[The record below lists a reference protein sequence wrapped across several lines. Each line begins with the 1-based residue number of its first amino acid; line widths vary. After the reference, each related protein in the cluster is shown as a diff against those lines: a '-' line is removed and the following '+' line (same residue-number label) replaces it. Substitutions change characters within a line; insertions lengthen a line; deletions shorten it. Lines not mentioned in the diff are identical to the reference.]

1 MNKIPIAID
10 NSVLGD
16 LVDSNLPD
24 NKKEDNNAFLQII
37 ELDHKGIFEIGI
49 PVSTTMIEESGSG
62 NIKRE
67 AVRKKMG
74 SAWRLWPGVVTK
86 KHNEILDKQID
97 CLIKIMQDK
106 GGIDSRNIIVSTIHS
121 NYYLTTDYRY
131 LRQFRAQL
139 KKIREEC
146 GITKEILTPSE
157 FLEKYYKEEVKNF
170 SV

>member
-1 MNKIPIAID
+1 MSKIPIAID

-74 SAWRLWPGVVTK
+74 SAWRLWPVVVTK
-86 KHNEILDKQID
+86 KHNKILDKQID

-106 GGIDSRNIIVSTIHS
+106 GGIDSKNFIVSTIHA

-131 LRQFRAQL
+131 LRQFKAQL

-157 FLEKYYKEEVKNF
+157 FLEKYNKKEIKVF
-170 SV
+170 P

>member
-1 MNKIPIAID
+1 MSKIPIAID

-16 LVDSNLPD
+16 LVDPNLPD
-24 NKKEDNNAFLQII
+24 NKKEDNDAFLQII

-74 SAWRLWPGVVTK
+74 SAWRLWPVVVIK

-106 GGIDSRNIIVSTIHS
+106 GGVDSRNFIVSTIHS
-121 NYYLTTDYRY
+121 DYYLTTDYRY
-131 LRQFRAQL
+131 LHQFRAQL
-139 KKIREEC
+139 KKIREKC
-146 GITKEILTPSE
+146 GIAKEIFTPSE
-157 FLEKYYKEEVKNF
+157 FLEKYNKKEIKVF
-170 SV
+170 P

>member
-1 MNKIPIAID
+1 LNKIPITVD

-24 NKKEDNNAFLQII
+24 NKKGDNNAFLQII

-49 PVSTTMIEESGSG
+49 PVSTTMIEESWSG

-74 SAWRLWPGVVTK
+74 SAWRLWPVVITK

-97 CLIKIMQDK
+97 CLIKIIQDK
-106 GGIDSRNIIVSTIHS
+106 DGIDSRNFIVSTIYS
-121 NYYLTTDYRY
+121 NYYLTTDYKY
-131 LRQFRAQL
+131 LRQFRTQL
-139 KKIREEC
+139 KKIREKC
-146 GITKEILTPSE
+146 GITKELFTPSE
-157 FLEKYYKEEVKNF
+157 FLEKYNKKEIKIF
-170 SV
+170 P

>member
-1 MNKIPIAID
+1 MNKIPIAPD

-16 LVDSNLPD
+16 LVDLNLPD
-24 NKKEDNNAFLQII
+24 NKKEDNDAFLQII
-37 ELDHKGIFEIGI
+37 ELDHEGIFEIGI
-49 PVSTTMIEESGSG
+49 PNSTTMIEWAWSS
-62 NIKRE
+62 NIKKE
-67 AVRKKMG
+67 AARKIMG
-74 SAWRLWPGVVTK
+74 SAWRLWPNLVNPEYK
-86 KHNEILDKQID
+86 KILDKQKD

-106 GGIDSRNIIVSTIHS
+106 GGIDSKNFIASTIHT

-157 FLEKYYKEEVKNF
+157 FLEKYNKKEIKVF
-170 SV
+170 P

>member
-1 MNKIPIAID
+1 LNKIPIAID

-16 LVDSNLPD
+16 LVDPNLPD
-24 NKKEDNNAFLQII
+24 NKKKDNVAFLQII

-49 PVSTTMIEESGSG
+49 PGSTTMIEESGSG

-67 AVRKKMG
+67 AVRKIMG
-74 SAWRLWPGVVTK
+74 SAWRLWPFGVTK

-97 CLIKIMQDK
+97 CLIKIMQDR
-106 GGIDSRNIIVSTIHS
+106 GGVDSINFIVSTIHS

-139 KKIREEC
+139 KKIREKC
-146 GITKEILTPSE
+146 GITKEIFTPSE
-157 FLEKYYKEEVKNF
+157 FLEKYNKKEIKIF
-170 SV
+170 P

>member
-1 MNKIPIAID
+1 MSKIPIAID

-16 LVDSNLPD
+16 LVDPNLPD
-24 NKKEDNNAFLQII
+24 NKKEDNNAFHQII

-49 PVSTTMIEESGSG
+49 PGSTTMIEESGSG

-67 AVRKKMG
+67 AVRKIMG
-74 SAWRLWPGVVTK
+74 SAWRLWPFGVIK

-97 CLIKIMQDK
+97 CLTKIMQDK
-106 GGIDSRNIIVSTIHS
+106 DGIDSKNFIVSTIHS

-139 KKIREEC
+139 KKIREKC
-146 GITKEILTPSE
+146 GITKEIFTPSE
-157 FLEKYYKEEVKNF
+157 FLEKYYKEEVKDF
-170 SV
+170 SL

>member
-1 MNKIPIAID
+1 MKKIPIAVD

-16 LVDSNLPD
+16 LTDPNLPE
-24 NKKEDNNAFLQII
+24 NKKRDNDAFLQII
-37 ELDHKGIFEIGI
+37 DLDHKGIFEIGI
-49 PVSTTMIEESGSG
+49 PISTTMIEESWSG

-74 SAWRLWPGVVTK
+74 SAWRLWPVVVTK

-106 GGIDSRNIIVSTIHS
+106 DGIDSKNFIVSTIHT

-139 KKIREEC
+139 KKIREKC
-146 GITKEILTPSE
+146 GITKELFTPSE
-157 FLEKYYKEEVKNF
+157 FLEKYDKKEIKVF
-170 SV
+170 P

>member
-1 MNKIPIAID
+1 MCKIPIVPD

-24 NKKEDNNAFLQII
+24 NKKGDNDAFLQII
-37 ELDHKGIFEIGI
+37 ELDHKGICELGI
-49 PVSTTMIEESGSG
+49 PISTTMIEWAWSS

-74 SAWRLWPGVVTK
+74 SAWRLWPVSATK
-86 KHNEILDKQID
+86 EFNKILDKQID

-106 GGIDSRNIIVSTIHS
+106 DGIDSRNFIVSTIHS
-121 NYYLTTDYRY
+121 NYYLTTDYKY

-139 KKIREEC
+139 KKIREKC
-146 GITKEILTPSE
+146 GIIKELFTPSE
-157 FLEKYYKEEVKNF
+157 FLEKYNKKEIKIF
-170 SV
+170 P

>member
-1 MNKIPIAID
+1 LNKIPIAID
-10 NSVLGD
+10 NSILGD
-16 LVDSNLPD
+16 LVDPNLPD

-49 PVSTTMIEESGSG
+49 PISTTMIEESWSG

-74 SAWRLWPGVVTK
+74 SAWRLWPVVVTK

-97 CLIKIMQDK
+97 CLIKIMQNK

-131 LRQFRAQL
+131 LRQFRAQF
-139 KKIREEC
+139 KKIREKC
-146 GITKEILTPSE
+146 GITKEIFTPCE
-157 FLEKYYKEEVKNF
+157 FLEKYFKGEIKDL
-170 SV
+170 SL

>member
-1 MNKIPIAID
+1 MDKIPITVD
-10 NSVLGD
+10 NFVLGD

-24 NKKEDNNAFLQII
+24 NKMEDNNAFLQII

-49 PVSTTMIEESGSG
+49 PISTTMIEESGSG

-74 SAWRLWPGVVTK
+74 SAWRLWPVVVTK

-106 GGIDSRNIIVSTIHS
+106 DGIDSKNFIVSTIYS
-121 NYYLTTDYRY
+121 NYYLTTDYKY

-139 KKIREEC
+139 KRIREEC
-146 GITKEILTPSE
+146 GIRKEIFTPSE
-157 FLEKYYKEEVKNF
+157 FLEKYSKKEIKVF
-170 SV
+170 P

>member
-1 MNKIPIAID
+1 MSKIPIAID

-74 SAWRLWPGVVTK
+74 SAWRLWPVVVTK

-106 GGIDSRNIIVSTIHS
+106 DGIDSKNFIVSTIHS

-157 FLEKYYKEEVKNF
+157 FLEKYNKKEIKVF
-170 SV
+170 P

>member
-1 MNKIPIAID
+1 MYKIPIAID

-24 NKKEDNNAFLQII
+24 NKKGDNNAFLQII

-67 AVRKKMG
+67 AVRKIMG
-74 SAWRLWPGVVTK
+74 SAWRLWPFSVTE

-106 GGIDSRNIIVSTIHS
+106 DGIDSRNFIVSTIYS

-157 FLEKYYKEEVKNF
+157 FLEKYDKKEIKVF
-170 SV
+170 P

>member
-10 NSVLGD
+10 NSILGD
-16 LVDSNLPD
+16 LVDLNLPD
-24 NKKEDNNAFLQII
+24 NKKEDNNSFLQII

-49 PVSTTMIEESGSG
+49 PISTTMIEESWAG

-74 SAWRLWPGVVTK
+74 SAWRLWPVGATK
-86 KHNEILDKQID
+86 KYNEMLDKQID

-139 KKIREEC
+139 KRIREEC
-146 GITKEILTPSE
+146 GIKKEIFTPSE
-157 FLEKYYKEEVKNF
+157 FLEKYNIKEIQVF
-170 SV
+170 P

>member
-1 MNKIPIAID
+1 MSKISIAID

-16 LVDSNLPD
+16 LVDLNLPG

-49 PVSTTMIEESGSG
+49 PASTTMIEELGSG

-74 SAWRLWPGVVTK
+74 SAWRLWPIVVTK
-86 KHNEILDKQID
+86 KYNEMLDKQID

-131 LRQFRAQL
+131 LRQFRTQL
-139 KKIREEC
+139 KRIREEC
-146 GITKEILTPSE
+146 GINKEIFTPSE
-157 FLEKYYKEEVKNF
+157 FLEKYYKGEIKDF
-170 SV
+170 SL

>member
-1 MNKIPIAID
+1 MSKIPIAID

-16 LVDSNLPD
+16 LVDPNLPN
-24 NKKEDNNAFLQII
+24 NKKEDYNAFLQII

-49 PVSTTMIEESGSG
+49 PISTTMIEESWSG

-67 AVRKKMG
+67 AVRKKIG
-74 SAWRLWPGVVTK
+74 SAWRLWPVVVTK

-121 NYYLTTDYRY
+121 NYYLTTDYKY

-139 KKIREEC
+139 KRIREEC
-146 GITKEILTPSE
+146 GIKKEIFTPSE
-157 FLEKYYKEEVKNF
+157 FLGKYYKEEITDF
-170 SV
+170 SL